1 MTNTDLK
8 LGELLIT
15 PAAKRKIH
23 IPDAMQA
30 LIRHKNGDYG
40 EISEEDKEAN
50 REALA
55 TGERLLSAYIDRNGV
70 RFWIITEADRY
81 CTTVLLPEDY

>member
-1 MTNTDLK
+1 MTKLQ

-15 PAAKRKIH
+15 RGAKEKLH
-23 IPDAMQA
+23 LPDAVNA
-30 LIRHKNGDYG
+30 IVRHQNGDYG
-40 EISEEDKEAN
+40 EVSEEDKEAN
-50 REALA
+50 REALE
-55 TGERLLSAYIDRNGV
+55 TGDRLLSAYIDRNGV

>member
-1 MTNTDLK
+1 MKELK

-15 PAAKRKIH
+15 PAAKKKIH
-23 IPDAMQA
+23 IPDAMSA
-30 LIRHKNGDYG
+30 IIRHKNGDYG

-55 TGERLLSAYIDRNGV
+55 TGERLLSAYNDRNGV

-81 CTTVLLPEDY
+81 CTTILLPEDY

>member
-1 MTNTDLK
+1 MTTQQLS

-15 PAAKRKIH
+15 RGAKAKVH
-23 IPDAMQA
+23 IPDAMEA

-50 REALA
+50 LEALA
-55 TGERLLSAYIDRNGV
+55 AGDRILSAYTDRNGV
-70 RFWIITEADRY
+70 KFWIITEADRY
-81 CTTVLLPEDY
+81 ATTILLPEDY

>member
-1 MTNTDLK
+1 MTIQNLS

-23 IPDAMQA
+23 IPDALSA
-30 LIRHKNGDYG
+30 IVRHKNGDYG
-40 EISEEDKEAN
+40 EISEEDKAAN
-50 REALA
+50 VEALA
-55 TGERLLSAYIDRNGV
+55 DGDRILSAYTDRNGV

-81 CTTVLLPEDY
+81 ATTILLPEDY